1 MLKRLV
7 SSVLLAAGLLVS
19 PAHAQVEAQAQGPSA
34 EAITIQLN
42 TAETAGDAC
51 RLTFV
56 IRNQLTSPVD
66 ALGLDLVMFDQSE
79 GVSGYAA
86 VDFGAMPAGKTVVRQ
101 YDVGK
106 GACSTISRVL
116 LNEVRTCQLAGA
128 EAADCLTRLTITSR
142 SEIDFIL

>member
-1 MLKRLV
+1 MLKRMA
-7 SSVLLAAGLLVS
+7 SSVFLAAGLMCHPALAQS
-19 PAHAQVEAQAQGPSA
+19 PDAV
-34 EAITIQLN
+34 TIQLN
-42 TAETAGDAC
+42 TAETAGEAC

-56 IRNQLTSPVD
+56 IRNQLDYPVD

-116 LNEVRTCQLAGA
+116 LNEVRTCEMAGA
-128 EAADCLTRLTITSR
+128 EAADCLGKLAITSR

>member
-1 MLKRLV
+1 MKKNLL
-7 SSVLLAAGLLVS
+7 SSVLLAACFAS
-19 PAHAQVEAQAQGPSA
+19 PVATAQTP

-56 IRNQLTSPVD
+56 IRNQLPSPVQ
-66 ALGLDLVMFDQSE
+66 ALGLDLVMFDQTE

-86 VDFGAMPAGKTVVRQ
+86 VDFGAMPSGKTLVRQ

-106 GACSTISRVL
+106 GACSGISRVL
-116 LNEVRTCQLAGA
+116 LNEVRTCELGGSS
-128 EAADCLTRLTITSR
+128 AADCLNKLSITSR
-142 SEIDFIL
+142 SDIDFIL

>member
-7 SSVLLAAGLLVS
+7 LSVLLAAAPLSS
-19 PAHAQVEAQAQGPSA
+19 PAQAQGQARLP

-42 TAETAGDAC
+42 TAETAGEAC

-56 IRNQLTSPVD
+56 IRNQLSDRVD

-86 VDFGAMPAGKTVVRQ
+86 VDFGAMPPGKTVVRQ

-116 LNEVRTCQLAGA
+116 LNEVRTCQMAGS
-128 EAADCLTRLTITSR
+128 EAGDCLNKLAITSR

>member
-1 MLKRLV
+1 MTKSLLL
-7 SSVLLAAGLLVS
+7 STLLAAGLIASNAFAQS
-19 PAHAQVEAQAQGPSA
+19 PETIS
-34 EAITIQLN
+34 IQLN

-56 IRNQLTSPVD
+56 IRNQMSTPVD

-86 VDFGAMPAGKTVVRQ
+86 VDFGTMPAGKTVVRQ

-106 GACSTISRVL
+106 GDCAGISRVL
-116 LNEVRTCQLAGA
+116 LNEVRACQVNSAPMP
-128 EAADCLTRLTITSR
+128 DCLTKLQITSR

>member
-1 MLKRLV
+1 MKKRTV
-7 SSVLLAAGLLVS
+7 SSICLAAGLAASAVS
-19 PAHAQVEAQAQGPSA
+19 AQSP

-42 TAETAGDAC
+42 TAETTGDAC

-56 IRNQLTSPVD
+56 IRNQMATPVD
-66 ALGLDLVMFDQSE
+66 ALGLDLVMFDQTE

-86 VDFGAMPAGKTVVRQ
+86 VDFGAMPSGKTVVRQ

-106 GACSTISRVL
+106 GTCSNISRVL
-116 LNEVRTCQLAGA
+116 LNEVRTCKVADSQLS
-128 EAADCLTRLTITSR
+128 DCLSRLQITSR

>member
-1 MLKRLV
+1 MKRHLI
-7 SSVLLAAGLLVS
+7 SSLFLAASLTASAAVAQS
-19 PAHAQVEAQAQGPSA
+19 PD
-34 EAITIQLN
+34 AITIQLN

-56 IRNQLTSPVD
+56 IRNQMSSPVD

-86 VDFGAMPAGKTVVRQ
+86 VDFGAMPSGKTVVRQ

-106 GACSTISRVL
+106 GACSDISRVL
-116 LNEVRTCQLAGA
+116 LNEVRACQVASGPMP
-128 EAADCLTRLTITSR
+128 DCLSKLKITSR